1 MQLARL
7 PLPGTANDMVDH
19 VLHGAD
25 GVSKALEE
33 IARKMGGGE
42 VAVGFMEGA
51 TYPDG
56 TPVAA
61 VAFWNEYGHG
71 GHFPAPPRPFFR
83 NMITKESPTWPKKMA
98 ALAKATNYDGP
109 KVLALMGED
118 IKGALQQ
125 SITDFVD
132 VELSKT
138 TLMLRSIY
146 GNNPHEIRA
155 RDVLAAQELVAE
167 GQSGATG
174 TQAKPLIWTGHM
186 LNSITYEVES

>member
-1 MQLARL
+1 MVPAIAVWGVVLAGDKQLARL

-61 VAFWNEYGHG
+61 VAFWNEYGG
-71 GHFPAPPRPFFR
+71 PGRQPRPFFR
-83 NMITKESPTWPKKMA
+83 
-98 ALAKATNYDGP
+98 
-109 KVLALMGED
+109 
-118 IKGALQQ
+118 
-125 SITDFVD
+125 
-132 VELSKT
+132 LSACQNLT
-138 TLMLRSIY
+138 
-146 GNNPHEIRA
+146 
-155 RDVLAAQELVAE
+155 
-167 GQSGATG
+167 
-174 TQAKPLIWTGHM
+174 
-186 LNSITYEVES
+186 